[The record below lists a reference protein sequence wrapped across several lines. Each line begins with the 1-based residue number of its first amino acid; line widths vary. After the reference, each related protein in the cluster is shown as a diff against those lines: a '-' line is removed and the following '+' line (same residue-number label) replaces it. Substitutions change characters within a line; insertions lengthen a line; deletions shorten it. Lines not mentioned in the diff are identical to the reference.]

1 MMHLTVYIIIQ
12 LANNNCVPLF
22 IKTLC
27 IKMLQV
33 RRGLDWCI
41 HSFTWYYCSK
51 IFSIGQWKYSIFIFK
66 HNWVYFNI
74 RNMYYICLIICHHS
88 SIKLWRRFRLGS
100 VSYLGRKNAVLPMG
114 CLNLIF
120 WKVHSSIEL
129 TLKWLRVN
137 FTKDKTFLMQNWY
150 HQIAKDK
157 K

>member
-1 MMHLTVYIIIQ
+1 MMHLTVYIIMQWPTII
-12 LANNNCVPLF
+12 VPLF

-27 IKMLQV
+27 IKMLPV
-33 RRGLDWCI
+33 KRGLEWCI
-41 HSFTWYYCSK
+41 HLHDI
-51 IFSIGQWKYSIFIFK
+51 IFLRSSMELWKYSIFLFK
-66 HNWVYFNI
+66 HNWVYFEI

-88 SIKLWRRFRLGS
+88 SIKLRRIFRLGS

-114 CLNLIF
+114 CFNLIF
-120 WKVHSSIEL
+120 WKVHPPIEL